1 MKLYYILAFGT
12 LLCSQLCSS
21 ASAAMASEE
30 PYNSGIVIRW
40 KDCKQRIDGF
50 GIAQAGWAKE
60 LFAFKNRE
68 QVMDKMFGKDGL
80 RLNILRGEIFPHYWE
95 NETDKDFNLNDD
107 IHIELSDSDF
117 INKSDDLLRRGQLW
131 LTLKAKNKYHISKL
145 VFSTWSAPAW
155 MKSNGKVSNG
165 RLKTECYTDFANYL
179 STTLTNLKALHLMLY
194 HHPTS
199 PVMQPLGT
207 LPYGQQT
214 KWENSSPHISVQPF
228 EKRIF
233 LPKSYLEKIL
243 YGLFIC
249 LN

>member
-165 RLKTECYTDFANYL
+165 RLKTECYTDFAN
-179 STTLTNLKALHLMLY
+179 
-194 HHPTS
+194 
-199 PVMQPLGT
+199 
-207 LPYGQQT
+207 
-214 KWENSSPHISVQPF
+214 
-228 EKRIF
+228 
-233 LPKSYLEKIL
+233 
-243 YGLFIC
+243 
-249 LN
+249 

>member
-30 PYNSGIVIRW
+30 PYNSGIVLRW

-95 NETDKDFNLNDD
+95 NETDNDFNLNDD

-131 LTLKAKNKYHISKL
+131 LTLKAKHKYHISKL

-179 STTLTNLKALHLMLY
+179 AAFYNAYKSKGIAPY
-194 HHPTS
+194 AIS
-199 PVMQPLGT
+199 PSNEPGYAAPWNSSL
-207 LPYGQQT
+207 
-214 KWENSSPHISVQPF
+214 WENSSPHISVQPF